1 MKKAI
6 KINPYRLVLQL
17 IILTLLVYMLFRVF
31 FDRSYTADF
40 EAYCPYGGLLAFASF
55 LVNNSLACSMTSAQ
69 IVMGAAFL
77 SGVILFSKLFC
88 SFICPVGSLSEWIGN
103 LGERFSLRYTIKG
116 YADLLLRGVKYAI
129 LFITIYF
136 TVTSSEL
143 FCKKFDPYYAAVTGF
158 GSDVSVLWAVTT
170 IVIVTAGSFFIR
182 LFWCKYLCPVG
193 AIANVFRFFITFLA
207 VTGIYLILSFA
218 GVKINF
224 VWPLTVICIIA
235 YMLEFYSLKSS
246 IFPLFRIKRNINI
259 CTSCKLCTKVCPQAI
274 DVESIDDIKHIDCN
288 LCADCIQVCP
298 EKNAL
303 TINRK
308 GKKWLPAV
316 IVVILIVA
324 GVLIGKSFEIPTLSQ
339 YWGDKAKK
347 EKMTAYTRSGL
358 KSVKC
363 FGSSVAF
370 ANQIMRL
377 DGVTGVTT
385 YVKENK
391 VRILFDP
398 EMTDTVRILSA
409 IFSPVK
415 VQIRKP
421 GPEVTSLDEFLLKV
435 DNFFDPLDAV
445 YLKEILIKNQDIYGF
460 TTEFDC
466 PVRITIFT
474 DSSKHIGSS
483 ILTDLIEILQI
494 EQPQTDGGILVVK
507 PGYRVKKIEKS
518 SVSLTLSDYEANMNF
533 ED

>member
-40 EAYCPYGGLLAFASF
+40 EAYCPYGGLLAFSSF

-69 IVMGAAFL
+69 IAMGAAFL
-77 SGVILFSKLFC
+77 LGIILFSKLFC
-88 SFICPVGSLSEWIGN
+88 SFICPVGSLSEWLGKI
-103 LGERFSLRYTIKG
+103 GERFSLRYTIKG
-116 YADLLLRGVKYAI
+116 YTDLLLRGLKYAI
-129 LFITIYF
+129 LFITIYY

-158 GSDVSVLWAVTT
+158 GSDVSVIWGVIS
-170 IVIVTAGSFFIR
+170 IVIVIAGSFFIR

-193 AIANVFRFFITFLA
+193 AIANIFRFFITFLA

-224 VWPLTVICIIA
+224 AWPLAVICIIA
-235 YMLEFYSLKSS
+235 YLLEFYSLKSS
-246 IFPLFRIKRNINI
+246 IFPLFRIKRDINI
-259 CTSCKLCTKVCPQAI
+259 CTGCKLCTKVCPQAI
-274 DVESIDDIKHIDCN
+274 DVESLDDIKHIDCN

-298 EKNAL
+298 EKDAL

-308 GKKWLPAV
+308 GKKWLPAF
-316 IVVILIVA
+316 IVVILIAA
-324 GVLIGKSFEIPTLSQ
+324 GILIGKSFEIPTLSQ

-347 EKMTAYTRSGL
+347 ENMSAYTRSGL

-363 FGSSVAF
+363 FGSSAAF
-370 ANQIMRL
+370 ANQIMGVK
-377 DGVTGVTT
+377 GVTGVTT
-385 YVKENK
+385 FVKTNK
-391 VRILFDP
+391 VIILFDP
-398 EMTDTVRILSA
+398 EITDTVKIPRA
-409 IFSPVK
+409 IFNPVK
-415 VQIRKP
+415 VEVRKP
-421 GPEVTSLDEFLLKV
+421 GPEVTSLDEFSLKV

-445 YLKEILIKNQDIYGF
+445 YLKEILSRNTHIYGF

-466 PVRITIFT
+466 PVRITIFA
-474 DSSKHIGSS
+474 DSSKLIDKRT
-483 ILTDLIEILQI
+483 ITDLIEKLQI
-494 EQPQTDGGILVVK
+494 EQPQANGKILTIK
-507 PGYRVKKIEKS
+507 LNYRVKKIEKS
-518 SVSLTLSDYEANMNF
+518 AESLSISDYASKMNF
-533 ED
+533 E